1 MTLRTLRLMFCFP
14 PMYGIYDAGDGTIYI
29 FGDHDNEI
37 EDVLNHEVLHWVL
50 QKAMGKEASLALD
63 NVSAE
68 LLRV

>member
-1 MTLRTLRLMFCFP
+1 
-14 PMYGIYDAGDGTIYI
+14 MYGIYDTGDGTIYI
-29 FGDHDNEI
+29 FGDHDDEI